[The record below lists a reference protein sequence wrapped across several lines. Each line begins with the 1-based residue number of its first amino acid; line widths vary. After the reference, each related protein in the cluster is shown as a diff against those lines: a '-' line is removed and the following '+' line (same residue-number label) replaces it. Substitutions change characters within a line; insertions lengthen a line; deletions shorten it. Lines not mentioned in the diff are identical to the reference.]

1 LHVLIQAFIPSGL
14 PGKNHFGH
22 LVSGVELK
30 YHISEIADETPQ
42 QYFQVTIPSVLTKP
56 RQT

>member
-30 YHISEIADETPQ
+30 YHIFEIADETPR

>member
-30 YHISEIADETPQ
+30 YNISESADETPR